1 MAKIQS
7 TSIPFAG
14 CFTKTSEILSS
25 IKIVFAGLPSDSQSS
40 FRRGSKRA
48 PDRVR
53 NAYDGNCFSATT
65 ESGVDM
71 YRMVTDLGDF
81 AAKNT
86 WDETSDYYRKQSE
99 NIFLSGKKPFF
110 VGGDHAITMPVV
122 EAMAV
127 LKEPIHYIHFDAHP
141 DLYPDYNN
149 NIYSHACVCA
159 RILEMDHVASV
170 TQIGIRTMN
179 AMQQQLADKYN
190 AKLRVF
196 YARNLLQSLPSLAF
210 LEDGA
215 PVYIS
220 IDMDCF
226 DPAYAPGVSHP
237 VPGGLTP
244 RQALNFIQDMRWK
257 LIGMDVVEVNTEI
270 DQNNQTAILAARLL
284 HEAMGYFAKRSM

>member
-40 FRRGSKRA
+40 FQRGCKRA
-48 PDRVR
+48 PERVR
-53 NAYDGNCFSATT
+53 FAYDGNCFSATT

-81 AAKNT
+81 IAKNT
-86 WDETSDYYRKQSE
+86 WDETSDAYRKQAE

-110 VGGDHAITMPVV
+110 VGGDHAVTMPIV
-122 EAMAV
+122 EALAGM
-127 LKEPIHYIHFDAHP
+127 KQPIHYIHFDAHP
-141 DLYPDYNN
+141 DLYPDFND
-149 NIYSHACVCA
+149 NIHSHACVCA
-159 RILEMDHVASV
+159 RILEMSHIASV

-179 AMQQQLADKYN
+179 AMQQQLADRYN
-190 AKLRVF
+190 SQLRIF
-196 YARNLLQSLPSLAF
+196 FARNLLQNLPSLAF
-210 LEDGA
+210 LQDGV

-226 DPAYAPGVSHP
+226 DPAYAPGVAHP

-244 RQALNFIQDMRWK
+244 RQVLNFIQEMRWK
-257 LIGMDVVEVNTEI
+257 LIGMDVVEVNPEV
-270 DQNNQTAILAARLL
+270 DQNNQTAILAARIL
-284 HEAMGYFAKRSM
+284 HEAMGYVAKRSL